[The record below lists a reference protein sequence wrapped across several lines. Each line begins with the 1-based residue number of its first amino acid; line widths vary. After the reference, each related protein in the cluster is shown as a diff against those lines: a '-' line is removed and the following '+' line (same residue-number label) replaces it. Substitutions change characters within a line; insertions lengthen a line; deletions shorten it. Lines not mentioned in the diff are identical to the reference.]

1 MNVLNN
7 KYRVVASDH
16 LSKLIPQLDS
26 LDPAAIVRDWSA
38 GNVIT
43 VMIDHAPGTRD
54 GSGV

>member
-7 KYRVVASDH
+7 EYRVIASDH

-43 VMIDHAPGTRD
+43 MVIHYSPGTRNC
-54 GSGV
+54 SGI